1 MSRLHMGSL
10 EEKVSRLSPE
20 QRSQAETY
28 IDFLL
33 MKAGSA
39 CPAPAHDTFPV
50 SDHSSPAPPPII
62 MADEIHARPVAGR
75 PNDNLPSLGDLKPPE
90 THARD
95 ERGSQP
101 HRSKQK
107 DPGLLL
113 DWID

>member
-1 MSRLHMGSL
+1 MGSL

-39 CPAPAHDTFPV
+39 GPAPAHDAFPV

-62 MADEIHARPVAGR
+62 MADEIPAHPVAGR
-75 PNDNLPSLGDLKPPE
+75 VNDNLPSLGDMKPPG
-90 THARD
+90 TPARN
-95 ERGSQP
+95 EQVPQP